1 MANQNDNPTID
12 DLDLSG
18 IEGFGDVSVDE
29 TPIEV
34 DDTPVEEPESS
45 PTTDEGP
52 ISWSSLEKLVPEPL
66 HEDLKPVVDEW
77 RRQYERVLD
86 ETNPYRQIAARGVT
100 QTDIETALGMREALV
115 TDPRRF
121 YDSMGQ
127 TYGWAQDQQR
137 MAQQYAQYAQQA
149 QAKPPANYPAPADEW
164 DPFFTEE
171 QPAAQAGG
179 VDPQL
184 MQAVQETQARLQQI
198 EQMQMQEYQQRQ
210 QEQQLAFG
218 RQQLDSELSSLEQK
232 YGTFDKSEVVKR
244 AIANATAGSDPSV
257 VRAFHEMK
265 DYEDRLRKQFV
276 SSRPPKVMGSGS
288 GTAPA
293 VPADLSS
300 DDAKRDA
307 ALALA
312 IRLGAQ
318 APGDWR

>member
-18 IEGFGDVSVDE
+18 IEGYGDESVDE

-34 DDTPVEEPESS
+34 ADTPVQEPESS
-45 PTTDEGP
+45 SIPDEGP
-52 ISWSSLEKLVPEPL
+52 ISWSSMEKLVPEPL
-66 HEDLKPVVDEW
+66 HEDLRPVVDEW

-100 QTDIETALGMREALV
+100 QADIETALGMREALV

-121 YDSMGQ
+121 YESMGQ

-149 QAKPPANYPAPADEW
+149 QAKPANAPAADEW
-164 DPFFTEE
+164 DPFFSEE

-184 MQAVQETQARLQQI
+184 MQAVQETQARLQQL

-218 RQQLDSELSSLEQK
+218 RQQLDGELSSLEQK
-232 YGTFDKSEVVKR
+232 YGTFDKAEVVKR

-265 DYEDRLRKQFV
+265 DYEDRLRKQFA
-276 SSRPPKVMGSGS
+276 SNRPPKVMGSGS

-318 APGDWR
+318 PPGDWR

>member
-18 IEGFGDVSVDE
+18 IEGFGDASNDE
-29 TPIEV
+29 SPIEV
-34 DDTPVEEPESS
+34 DDAPVQAPDEPSATE
-45 PTTDEGP
+45 EGP
-52 ISWSSLEKLVPEPL
+52 ISWSSMEKLVPEPL
-66 HEDLKPVVDEW
+66 HEDLRPVVDEW

-86 ETNPYRQIAARGVT
+86 ETNPYRQIAARGVS
-100 QTDIETALGMREALV
+100 QTDIETALGMRDALV
-115 TDPRRF
+115 ADPRRF

-137 MAQQYAQYAQQA
+137 MAQQYAQYAQQT
-149 QAKPPANYPAPADEW
+149 QQPPANAPQSEW
-164 DPFFTEE
+164 DAFFGEE
-171 QPAAQAGG
+171 QQPQAQN
-179 VDPQL
+179 VDATL
-184 MQAVQETQARLQQI
+184 MQTVQDTQARLQQL
-198 EQMQMQEYQQRQ
+198 EQMQMQEYQQRVEQ
-210 QEQQLAFG
+210 QQLAAG
-218 RQQLDSELSSLEQK
+218 RQQLDSELGSLEQK
-232 YGTFDKSEVVKR
+232 YGTFDRAEVVKR

-276 SSRPPKVMGSGS
+276 SNRPPKVMGTGS

-293 VPADLSS
+293 VPADLST

>member
-18 IEGFGDVSVDE
+18 IEGFGDESIDE
-29 TPIEV
+29 SPIEV
-34 DDTPVEEPESS
+34 DDTPVQATEASSAEE
-45 PTTDEGP
+45 EGP

-66 HEDLKPVVDEW
+66 HEDLRPVVDEW

-86 ETNPYRQIAARGVT
+86 ETNPYRQIAARGIS
-100 QTDIETALGMREALV
+100 QADIETALGMRDALV

-137 MAQQYAQYAQQA
+137 MAQQYAQYAQQT
-149 QAKPPANYPAPADEW
+149 QQPPAAAPQNEW
-164 DPFFTEE
+164 DAFFGEE
-171 QPAAQAGG
+171 QQQAAG
-179 VDPQL
+179 VDPKLLQT
-184 MQAVQETQARLQQI
+184 VQETQARLQQL
-198 EQMQMQEYQQRQ
+198 EQMQMQEYQQRVEQ
-210 QEQQLAFG
+210 QQLAAG
-218 RQQLDSELSSLEQK
+218 RQQLDTELGSLEQK
-232 YGTFDKSEVVKR
+232 YGTFDKAEVVKR
-244 AIANATAGSDPSV
+244 AIANATAGNDPSV

-276 SSRPPKVMGSGS
+276 SNRPPKVMGTGS

>member
-18 IEGFGDVSVDE
+18 IEGYGDESIDE
-29 TPIEV
+29 SPIEV
-34 DDTPVEEPESS
+34 DDTPVKDPESS
-45 PTTDEGP
+45 SATDEGP

-66 HEDLKPVVDEW
+66 HEDLKPVVEEW

-86 ETNPYRQIAARGVT
+86 ETNPYRQIAARGVS
-100 QTDIETALGMREALV
+100 QSDIETALGMREALV

-121 YDSMGQ
+121 YESMGQ

-149 QAKPPANYPAPADEW
+149 QRPPAQQAPADEW
-164 DPFFTEE
+164 DPFFSEE
-171 QPAAQAGG
+171 KPAAQPG

-184 MQAVQETQARLQQI
+184 MQAVQETQMRLQQL
-198 EQMQMQEYQQRQ
+198 EQMQIQEYQTRQ
-210 QEQQLAFG
+210 QQQQLEFG
-218 RQQLDSELSSLEQK
+218 RQQLDNELASLEQK
-232 YGTFDKSEVVKR
+232 YGNFDRAEVVKR
-244 AIANATAGSDPSV
+244 AIANATAGNDPSV
-257 VRAFHEMK
+257 IKAFHEMK

-318 APGDWR
+318 APSDWR